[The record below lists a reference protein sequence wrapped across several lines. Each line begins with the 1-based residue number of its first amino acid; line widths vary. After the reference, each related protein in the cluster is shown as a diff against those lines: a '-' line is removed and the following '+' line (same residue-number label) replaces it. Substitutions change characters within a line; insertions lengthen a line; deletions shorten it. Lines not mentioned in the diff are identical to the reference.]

1 MTATTNKLVIIG
13 VGHVGSQVLTTA
25 VAHQIASEIALID
38 IEEGRAI
45 GEALDADHATPFDY
59 NANINVHKG
68 TYEDCAD
75 AKVIIMCAGPSILPG
90 ENLDRLVLAGRNA
103 ETVKDVMS
111 QIVKYTKDAVI
122 IFITNPLDITTYYA
136 ANHFGYPKGKLF
148 GTGTTLETA
157 RLKRI
162 LADRYQVAP
171 TSVQAFMLG
180 EHGNS
185 AFPAWSMVNIG
196 GIPVNQ
202 LDQFFGIKTPLDKGA
217 IGKQVVQVAYDVLN
231 GKGWTNTGIAMGVVR
246 LAKAVMYDER
256 FVGPV
261 SVTLQGE
268 YGITEKVSLS
278 IPCVIGKNGVEKRLP
293 LALPEEEVNNL
304 KHCAKTIRTILDSI
318 NID

>member
-1 MTATTNKLVIIG
+1 MTATANKLVIIG
-13 VGHVGSQVLTTA
+13 VGHVGSQVLATA

-38 IEEGRAI
+38 IEEGRAT

-68 TYEDCAD
+68 TYADCAD
-75 AKVIIMCAGPSILPG
+75 AKVIIMCAGPSIMPG
-90 ENLDRLVLAGRNA
+90 ENLDRLILAGRNA

-111 QIVKYTKDAVI
+111 QIVKYTRDAII

-171 TSVQAFMLG
+171 TSVQAYMLG

-196 GIPVNQ
+196 GVPADQ
-202 LDQFFGIKTPLDKGA
+202 LDQYFATEKPLDKEQ

-231 GKGWTNTGIAMGVVR
+231 GKGWTNTGIAMGAVR
-246 LAKAVMYDER
+246 LAKAVMYDEH

-261 SVTLQGE
+261 SVTFDGE

-278 IPCVIGKNGVEKRLP
+278 IPCVIGKNGVEIRLP
-293 LALPEEEVNNL
+293 LPLPADEVNHL
-304 KHCAKTIRTILDSI
+304 KYCAKTVRAVLDSI
-318 NID
+318 HID

>member
-1 MTATTNKLVIIG
+1 MKATTNKLVIVG
-13 VGHVGSQVLTTA
+13 VGHVGSQVLATA

-38 IEEGRAI
+38 IEENRAI

-111 QIVKYTKDAVI
+111 QIVTYTKDAVV

-162 LADRYQVAP
+162 LADRYHVAP
-171 TSVQAFMLG
+171 ASVQAFMLG

-185 AFPAWSMVNIG
+185 AFPAWSMINIG
-196 GIPVNQ
+196 GVPANQ
-202 LDQFFGIKTPLDKGA
+202 LDQYFDVESPLDKEA
-217 IGKQVVQVAYDVLN
+217 IGKEVVQVAYDVLN
-231 GKGWTNTGIAMGVVR
+231 GKGWTNTGIAMGAVR
-246 LAKAVMYDER
+246 LAKAVMFDER

-261 SVTLQGE
+261 SVTLAEE
-268 YGITEKVSLS
+268 YGIAEKVSLS
-278 IPCVIGKNGVEKRLP
+278 MPCVIGKNGVEKRLP
-293 LALPEEEVNNL
+293 LPLSPEEVS
-304 KHCAKTIRTILDSI
+304 KFKTCAKTVRAVLDSI
-318 NID
+318 HIN

>member
-1 MTATTNKLVIIG
+1 MTATTNKMVIIG
-13 VGHVGSQVLTTA
+13 VGHVGSQVLATA

-38 IEEGRAI
+38 IVEGRAI

-68 TYEDCAD
+68 SYEDCAD
-75 AKVIIMCAGPSILPG
+75 AKVIIMCAGSSIQAG
-90 ENLDRLVLAGRNA
+90 SNLDRLSLAGQNA
-103 ETVKDVMS
+103 EIVKDVMG
-111 QIVKYTKDAVI
+111 QIVQHTKDAVI

-162 LADRYQVAP
+162 LADRYNVSPA
-171 TSVQAFMLG
+171 SVQAFMLG

-185 AFPAWSMVNIG
+185 GFPAWSMVNIG
-196 GIPVNQ
+196 GVPADEM
-202 LDQFFGIKTPLDKGA
+202 DQYFGMETALDKKAVG
-217 IGKQVVQVAYDVLN
+217 QEVVQVAYDVLN
-231 GKGWTNTGIAMGVVR
+231 GKGWTNTGIAMGAVR
-246 LAKAVMYDER
+246 LAKAVLYDER

-261 SVTLQGE
+261 SVTFEGE

-278 IPCVIGKNGVEKRLP
+278 IPCVIGKNGIEKRLP
-293 LALPEEEVNNL
+293 LPLTEEEVNNL
-304 KHCAKTIRTILDSI
+304 KHCATAVRAVLDSI
-318 NID
+318 HIE

>member
-1 MTATTNKLVIIG
+1 MKATTNKLVIVG
-13 VGHVGSQVLTTA
+13 VGHVGSQVLATA

-38 IEEGRAI
+38 IEEKRAI
-45 GEALDADHATPFDY
+45 GEAFDADHATPFDY

-90 ENLDRLVLAGRNA
+90 ENSDRLVLAGRNA

-111 QIVKYTKDAVI
+111 QIVTYTKDAVI

-136 ANHFGYPKGKLF
+136 ANHFGYPQGKLF

-162 LADRYQVAP
+162 LADRYHVAP
-171 TSVQAFMLG
+171 ASVQAFMLG

-196 GIPVNQ
+196 GIPANQ
-202 LDQFFGIKTPLDKGA
+202 LDQYFDVESPLDKAA
-217 IGKQVVQVAYDVLN
+217 IGKEVVQVAYDVLN
-231 GKGWTNTGIAMGVVR
+231 GKGWTNTGIAMGAVR
-246 LAKAVMYDER
+246 LAKAVMFDER

-261 SVTLQGE
+261 SVTLAGE
-268 YGITEKVSLS
+268 YGVTEKVSLS
-278 IPCVIGKNGVEKRLP
+278 MPCVIGKNGVEKRLP
-293 LALPEEEVNNL
+293 LPLSPEEVN
-304 KHCAKTIRTILDSI
+304 KFKTCAKTVRAVLDSI
-318 NID
+318 HIN